1 MENVRC
7 EKKSLSLRGC
17 VNIIN
22 PQFQLWGK
30 EAKTKF
36 LGTVLTVFRNFH
48 TVSLRE
54 GKGEGNA
61 H

>member
-1 MENVRC
+1 MENVRS
-7 EKKSLSLRGC
+7 EKKSLSIRGC

-22 PQFQLWGK
+22 PQFQLWEK
-30 EAKTKF
+30 EAKAKF
-36 LGTVLTVFRNFH
+36 FLTVLTVFRNFH

-54 GKGEGNA
+54 DKGEGHA